1 MKILLTGA
9 NGYIGRRLIPAL
21 LDQGHHILCV
31 VRDASRL
38 SLPDSTKSQ
47 VEILEHDFKQLVPA
61 DFPTEFDAAYF
72 LIHSMR
78 SSISGFSKSEEAT
91 ARNFVQYI
99 DKTSCQQVVY
109 LGGID
114 NAEELSEHLKSRQ
127 LVGEILSS
135 GKVPVTQLKAGIIV
149 GSGSA
154 SFEIIRDLV
163 EKLPIMLAPKWLKT
177 KCQPIA
183 IRNVIQYLIGVL
195 DVPETRG
202 KSFEIGGPDILSYKE
217 MLLGF
222 ASVRKLKR
230 VIISIPVMT
239 PNLSSHWLYFMTS
252 TTYPLAVNL
261 VHSMKVPVVVK
272 NPEIQKHIPLDLIS
286 YKESIEL
293 AFSKIAQN
301 LVLSSWKDSRVA
313 GAKDIRTSD
322 FIEVPKYGCFV
333 DEKKMTFPA
342 NKKEQVITNVF
353 SIGGSRGWYYGNV
366 LWRLRG
372 WLDKVV
378 GGVGLRRGRRDETEL
393 IAGDA
398 LDFWRVIKADKEEG
412 TLLLFAEMKLPGE
425 AWLSFHL
432 RNVDKDRMEIEQ
444 VATFRPTGLAGRL
457 YWFSV
462 LPFHA
467 FIFKGMIRNIIRE
480 ATENQ

>member
-21 LDQGHHILCV
+21 LDRGHEIICV

-38 SLPDSTKSQ
+38 ALPASAKER
-47 VEILEHDFKQLVPA
+47 VEILEHDFKQEVPD
-61 DFPTEFDAAYF
+61 DFPTSFDAAYF

-91 ARNFVQYI
+91 AKNFVSYI
-99 DKTSCQQVVY
+99 NRTECKQVVY

-135 GKVPVTQLKAGIIV
+135 GQVPVTQLKAGIIV

-163 EKLPIMLAPKWLKT
+163 EKLPVMIAPKWLKT

-183 IRNVIQYLIGVL
+183 IRNVIQYLIEVIE
-195 DVPETRG
+195 VPETRG
-202 KSFEIGGPDILSYKE
+202 KSFEIGGPDILSYKD
-217 MLLGF
+217 MLMEF
-222 ASVRKLKR
+222 ARVRKLKR
-230 VIISIPVMT
+230 FILSIPIMT

-272 NPEIQKHIPLDLIS
+272 NPEIQELIPIQLLT
-286 YKESIEL
+286 YEESIKL

-322 FIEVPKYGCFV
+322 FIEVPTYGCFK
-333 DEKKMTFPA
+333 DEKRLTFDAHLRDDVIA
-342 NKKEQVITNVF
+342 NIF
-353 SIGGSRGWYYGNV
+353 AIGGSRGWYYGNV

-372 WLDKVV
+372 WMDKMV
-378 GGVGLRRGRRDETEL
+378 GGVGLRRGRRDKEEL
-393 IAGDA
+393 VAGDA
-398 LDFWRVIKADKEEG
+398 LDFWRVIKADKQEG

-425 AWLSFHL
+425 AWLSFHI
-432 RNVDKDRMEIEQ
+432 RNVDNGKMEIEQ

-467 FIFKGMIRNIIRE
+467 FIFKGMIKNILRE